1 MKHETFET
9 QVILKIKTLS
19 SSSSSFVLTLLH
31 RVHFYQIGWLYLIP
45 TVISVTAAM
54 LSKEQGITICGIC
67 AIYEIFVAQKVS
79 ICIHFSMLKCY
90 WNGMYNIEST
100 QIFLYFY
107 FHFMHAASHERH
119 KAFNTECSEWKSSI
133 ASDKLVAKWSNSPP
147 DRSLS
152 VNPCTSFC
160 SSPHYGL
167 NIASLYKVST
177 KQTL

>member
-19 SSSSSFVLTLLH
+19 SSSSVFIFHH
-31 RVHFYQIGWLYLIP
+31 RVHFYHIGWLYLIP

-67 AIYEIFVAQKVS
+67 AIYEIFVAQKVR

-90 WNGMYNIEST
+90 RNGMYNIEST

-107 FHFMHAASHERH
+107 FRFMHTASHERH
-119 KAFNTECSEWKSSI
+119 KAFDTKCSEWKSSI
-133 ASDKLVAKWSNSPP
+133 ASDKLVAK
-147 DRSLS
+147 
-152 VNPCTSFC
+152 
-160 SSPHYGL
+160 
-167 NIASLYKVST
+167 
-177 KQTL
+177 